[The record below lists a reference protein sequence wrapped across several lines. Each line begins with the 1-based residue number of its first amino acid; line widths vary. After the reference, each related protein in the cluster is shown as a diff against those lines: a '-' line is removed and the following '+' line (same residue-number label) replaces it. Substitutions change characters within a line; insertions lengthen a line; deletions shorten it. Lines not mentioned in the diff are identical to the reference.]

1 MMLRLRVSFPDRPGA
16 LGQVARVLG
25 TLGADILQV
34 TVLEREAGRVVDDFT
49 VSWPGPFG
57 PEGVRDRLSAVPG
70 IRVEAVWRTREIPG
84 TSPDYDLLRHVVA
97 EPGRAFATLVDA
109 IPDLVSAE
117 WAVVVSSESGE
128 LVHRSWQA
136 PESLDERGGLSGIG
150 SADLTALRPC
160 ALTGG
165 RHRFMSV
172 PVPGAGLHLVLAR
185 TEGPPFHRAELDRAV
200 RVVEI
205 VSIIGRSTA
214 PQTPQGV

>member
-70 IRVEAVWRTREIPG
+70 IRVEAVWRTKEVPG
-84 TSPDYDLLRHVVA
+84 TSPDYDLLMHVAA

-109 IPDLVSAE
+109 IADLVSAE
-117 WAVVVSSESGE
+117 WAVAVSSASGE
-128 LVHRSWQA
+128 LVHRS
-136 PESLDERGGLSGIG
+136 
-150 SADLTALRPC
+150 
-160 ALTGG
+160 
-165 RHRFMSV
+165 
-172 PVPGAGLHLVLAR
+172 
-185 TEGPPFHRAELDRAV
+185 
-200 RVVEI
+200 
-205 VSIIGRSTA
+205 
-214 PQTPQGV
+214 